1 MFRLHTWPTKQ
12 VFCLNL
18 RRILDIG
25 HFEWRLNQCF
35 WRSKKVVQVVQMG
48 GGGFGQNPKEQQFF
62 WGKPFLTSKCN
73 LNIVVHYFGKD
84 SIGWWTPLI
93 KWSSFDI
100 TINSLT
106 VVPLTATWQSSHQQ
120 LDRRVTICVLI
131 VCTTTTTTAVKLVA
145 LTLSSW
151 SDK

>member
-1 MFRLHTWPTKQ
+1 MQFEYRYT
-12 VFCLNL
+12 
-18 RRILDIG
+18 ILV
-25 HFEWRLNQCF
+25 
-35 WRSKKVVQVVQMG
+35 K
-48 GGGFGQNPKEQQFF
+48 
-62 WGKPFLTSKCN
+62 
-73 LNIVVHYFGKD
+73 
-84 SIGWWTPLI
+84 IGWWTPPI

-131 VCTTTTTTAVKLVA
+131 VCTTTTTTVKLVA

-151 SDK
+151 SAK

>member
-1 MFRLHTWPTKQ
+1 MAF
-12 VFCLNL
+12 
-18 RRILDIG
+18 
-25 HFEWRLNQCF
+25 
-35 WRSKKVVQVVQMG
+35 KKSFTSCPNVG
-48 GGGFGQNPKEQQFF
+48 GGRFGQNPKEQQFF

-131 VCTTTTTTAVKLVA
+131 VCTTTTTTTTTVKLVA
-145 LTLSSW
+145 LTLNSW